1 MSLQAHV
8 PVTNACVANWVNRTE
23 IVNYCVAVVDA
34 SMDAK
39 RESIAGQDPKL
50 DENRR
55 TAASLYT
62 DEVKVC
68 IDL

>member
-1 MSLQAHV
+1 M
-8 PVTNACVANWVNRTE
+8 
-23 IVNYCVAVVDA
+23 NYCVAVVDA

-39 RESIAGQDPKL
+39 REAITGQDPRL

-68 IDL
+68 LEVLHTVRY